1 MARTKITPGSSE
13 TDEPVEQSTALAPS
27 TSNEVGAPASY
38 DPGYYDDTSRDVDI
52 PVLGLVNNVGNLAK
66 THRNQAGNFVLG
78 EKVLGPAVD
87 VVPVALVKF
96 FAERFRNGRE
106 LKNGTPEFATRR
118 IFASATEAANFK
130 LQDDGPG
137 KGLGYFVDFDNKCPN
152 RVEEAGRIGY
162 LVVAPEGADPV
173 DFPLKRLGGTLRFA
187 LAKCSYQRGG
197 FRNVWRSV
205 FNHADKLAKVKE
217 IAVRGMAHAEVFN
230 KAQAWDGIWTL
241 TSKEES
247 GNGNFWFEPRIAKK
261 AKLDPA
267 DIAWIAEEY
276 GSLRA

>member
-1 MARTKITPGSSE
+1 MARTKITPGADE
-13 TDEPVEQSTALAPS
+13 TATEHEQSTALAPAAS
-27 TSNEVGAPASY
+27 SEVGAPANY

-66 THRNQAGNFVLG
+66 QHRNQAGNFVLG
-78 EKVLGPAVD
+78 DKVIGAAVD
-87 VVPVALVKF
+87 VIPVALVKF
-96 FAERFRNGRE
+96 FAERFRNGKE

-137 KGLGYFVDFDNKCPN
+137 KGHGYFVDFDNKLPN
-152 RVEEAGRIGY
+152 RIEEAGRIGY

-173 DFPLKRLGGTLRFA
+173 DFPLKAPVGDLRFT

-205 FNHADKLAKVKE
+205 FNHADKLAKLKG
-217 IAVRGMAHAEVFN
+217 INPRGLTHAEVFN
-230 KAQAWDGIWTL
+230 RAQAWDGVWTL
-241 TSKEES
+241 TSSEES

-261 AKLDPA
+261 AKLAPEVV
-267 DIAWIAEEY
+267 AWVSEEY
-276 GSLRA
+276 GNLRA